1 MQTAHH
7 KQKCS
12 IWRRKYFQIQYPS
25 PNKNDLIFEFRR
37 NLVYWQTTRFSISK
51 IPPTTNIMH
60 RRPPDSRLLTAKYD
74 RQQQYCE
81 KQTGTAHQG
90 VRMTQILKLS
100 SSLSQSLRFHCDSDR
115 GHRLLKITKH
125 LVVTNSGS
133 NMSGDNNA
141 KFAIFWR
148 KPKKN
153 VLFANIDVAVGI
165 FVRWHKSDVRV
176 QWWLMFGFASS
187 GLIQTLC

>member
-1 MQTAHH
+1 MQVDTRDRCTATRCHLA
-7 KQKCS
+7 QC
-12 IWRRKYFQIQYPS
+12 QYGRPAS
-25 PNKNDLIFEFRR
+25 
-37 NLVYWQTTRFSISK
+37 
-51 IPPTTNIMH
+51 PTTNIMH
-60 RRPPDSRLLTAKYD
+60 RLPPDSRLLTAKYD

-133 NMSGDNNA
+133 NMSGDNSA
-141 KFAIFWR
+141 KFCNFLT
-148 KPKKN
+148 K
-153 VLFANIDVAVGI
+153 
-165 FVRWHKSDVRV
+165 
-176 QWWLMFGFASS
+176 
-187 GLIQTLC
+187 T

>member
-1 MQTAHH
+1 
-7 KQKCS
+7 
-12 IWRRKYFQIQYPS
+12 
-25 PNKNDLIFEFRR
+25 
-37 NLVYWQTTRFSISK
+37 
-51 IPPTTNIMH
+51 MH

-141 KFAIFWR
+141 KSCNFLT
-148 KPKKN
+148 KTS
-153 VLFANIDVAVGI
+153 NIDVAIGI